1 MLFDAQGRSPRK
13 EEAAWNLVKK
23 EEDLYVDGDNTNL
36 RNTPFHYPALMHFN
50 DGWWEVFPSE
60 IVEAIRNANG
70 LGGALDSILALF
82 D

>member
-1 MLFDAQGRSPRK
+1 MLFDAQGRISTK
-13 EEAAWNLVKK
+13 EDAAWNLVKK
-23 EEDLYVDGDNTNL
+23 EEDLYVNGESTNL

>member
-1 MLFDAQGRSPRK
+1 MLFDAQGRISRK

-70 LGGALDSILALF
+70 LGGALDSILALL

>member
-1 MLFDAQGRSPRK
+1 MLFDAQGRISRK

-60 IVEAIRNANG
+60 IVEAIHNANG

-82 D
+82 N